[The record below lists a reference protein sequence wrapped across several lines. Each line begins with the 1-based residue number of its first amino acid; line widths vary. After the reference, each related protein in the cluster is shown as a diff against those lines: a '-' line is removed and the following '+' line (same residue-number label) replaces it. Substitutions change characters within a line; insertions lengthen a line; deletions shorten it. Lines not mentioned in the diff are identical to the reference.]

1 MFWLFTIVGVV
12 VLFGCNYL
20 NYKKE
25 NTKIKG
31 FFINKIFRETLA
43 ELIIVVLGVTI
54 AINFSDKLEKKE
66 AKEKLITLL
75 EVSKTEIE
83 STYNFNKFFISE
95 YDKSNISISEL
106 KYNSKFNV
114 STLDNI
120 LSNDMVIVTLTP
132 LSYSVLCNNINI
144 AKDFYALISD
154 ADKDD
159 EYIYVYVKALNSHLE
174 TILFEIDNEIS
185 YLDGK
190 KSEVD
195 INANYQNYFSSKYI
209 PITEE

>member
-1 MFWLFTIVGVV
+1 MVWLFTIVGVV

-25 NTKIKG
+25 NTKIKD

-54 AINFSDKLEKKE
+54 AINFTDILEKKE

-83 STYNFNKFFISE
+83 NTYNFNEYFISE

-120 LSNDMVIVTLTP
+120 LGNDMVIVTLTP
-132 LSYSVLCNNINI
+132 LSYSVFCNNIDI
-144 AKDFYALISD
+144 AKDFYTLISE
-154 ADKDD
+154 ANKDD
-159 EYIYVYVKALNSHLE
+159 EYISMYVKALNSHLE

-190 KSEVD
+190 KSEED
-195 INANYQNYFSSKYI
+195 INANYQKYFSSKYI
-209 PITEE
+209 PITE